1 MTTPNRPPLWR
12 EIDRAWWSLVDTGSL
27 HALPPES
34 DQAACVIRA
43 LRDWLVPEETEPTGM
58 RPCGDTYSAQSIKR
72 GERQR
77 LRALLTTE
85 AERAERGK

>member
-1 MTTPNRPPLWR
+1 MTDTPNRPPLWQVMQK
-12 EIDRAWWSLVDTGSL
+12 AA
-27 HALPPES
+27 ALAPEGVPTIS
-34 DQAACVIRA
+34 AELRA
-43 LRDWLVPEETEPTGM
+43 LRDWLVPEESEPTGM

-85 AERAERGK
+85 ADRAERGGHD

>member
-1 MTTPNRPPLWR
+1 MITTNRLPLWMTMQLAFFEGR
-12 EIDRAWWSLVDTGSL
+12 NPGLNDRYGY
-27 HALPPES
+27 
-34 DQAACVIRA
+34 AAEIRA
-43 LRDWLVPEETEPTGM
+43 LRDWLVPEEIEPTGM

-85 AERAERGK
+85 ADRAERGDHV

>member
-1 MTTPNRPPLWR
+1 MADTPNRPPLWWAMQGAYFEGR
-12 EIDRAWWSLVDTGSL
+12 NPGLNDRHGY
-27 HALPPES
+27 
-34 DQAACVIRA
+34 AAEIRA
-43 LRDWLVPEETEPTGM
+43 LRDWLVPEEAEPTGM

-85 AERAERGK
+85 ADRAESGNA